1 MGKRPAFS
9 VAGIPVAIHPAFFA
23 VILVLGIVYLAT
35 PLYLVTWVAIATVS
49 ILLHEFGHAVAF
61 RMYGLRPS
69 VALVGFGG
77 LTSADSADPGADSFT
92 PARHIVVSLAGPLSA
107 IVLLGLPALL
117 LAEANGFDPWTSL
130 GLRRSL
136 DPAEIILGQI
146 VYINVGWSLLNLL
159 PVLPLDGGNV
169 VAAVFEIFAKDK
181 GRRIANVVSI
191 AIAVVVALWA
201 MSIGYTLAPIMALFL
216 VGINVSELTKAR
228 SEDADREL
236 GDALRSIIRYDP
248 VQAEQLARRVLAG
261 RPSPER
267 AAWAT
272 ELTAWARL
280 AQGRPRDRPPPRR
293 HDAVGRFAQRR
304 RSAGP
309 WPWPRAAP
317 PRASP
322 RWRGPSSTTRSWGP
336 RPWARSPSPR
346 PARSTPSSTS
356 CCSWARPGCRAPARS
371 RTCWPTAATRPK
383 RTASTSSWPSPPVPP
398 SDAAR
403 APSSAARVVRRRS
416 GAPSCLDGRTE
427 IMR

>member
-35 PLYLVTWVAIATVS
+35 PLYLVTWVVIATVS

-61 RMYGLRPS
+61 RIYGLRPS

-77 LTSADSADPGADSFT
+77 LTSADSADPNADTFT

-169 VAAVFEIFAKDK
+169 VAAVFEIFAKEK

-216 VGINVSELTKAR
+216 VGINISELTKAR

-236 GDALRSIIRYDP
+236 GDALRSIIRFDP

-272 ELTAWARL
+272 ELAAWARL
-280 AQGRPRDRPPPRR
+280 AQGDPATAHQLVVTMPSGGSPSASIRGALALASGRTTEGVTTLAWAFVHDPVVGAKALGALAVAQTGQVDAVVQELLLMGPAGVQGAGTLKDLLAYCGHTPEAHRVDQLLAVAARPP
-293 HDAVGRFAQRR
+293 A
-304 RSAGP
+304 
-309 WPWPRAAP
+309 
-317 PRASP
+317 
-322 RWRGPSSTTRSWGP
+322 
-336 RPWARSPSPR
+336 
-346 PARSTPSSTS
+346 
-356 CCSWARPGCRAPARS
+356 
-371 RTCWPTAATRPK
+371 
-383 RTASTSSWPSPPVPP
+383 
-398 SDAAR
+398 
-403 APSSAARVVRRRS
+403 
-416 GAPSCLDGRTE
+416 
-427 IMR
+427 

>member
-35 PLYLVTWVAIATVS
+35 PVYLVTWVVIATVS

-77 LTSADSADPGADSFT
+77 LTSAESADPAADDFT
-92 PARHIVVSLAGPLSA
+92 PARHIIVSLAGPLSA
-107 IVLLGLPALL
+107 LLLLGLPALF

-169 VAAVFEIFAKDK
+169 VAAVFEIVARDK
-181 GRRIANVVSI
+181 GRRIANVISI

-201 MSIGYTLAPIMALFL
+201 VSVGYTLAPIMAVFL
-216 VGINVSELTKAR
+216 VGINVSELTRAR
-228 SEDADREL
+228 GDDVDRDLSE
-236 GDALRSIIRYDP
+236 ALRSLIRYDP
-248 VQAEQLARRVLAG
+248 VHAEQLARAALG
-261 RPSPER
+261 RHPSPER
-267 AAWAT
+267 ATWAT

-280 AQGRPRDRPPPRR
+280 AMGDPATASHLVVTMPAGGSPSASIRGALALASGRIAEGTTTLAWAFVHDEVAGAKALAALAVAQSGQI
-293 HDAVGRFAQRR
+293 DAVVHELVLM
-304 RSAGP
+304 
-309 WPWPRAAP
+309 
-317 PRASP
+317 
-322 RWRGPSSTTRSWGP
+322 GPSGLQAAGTLKDLLAYCGH
-336 RPWARSPSPR
+336 
-346 PARSTPSSTS
+346 
-356 CCSWARPGCRAPARS
+356 
-371 RTCWPTAATRPK
+371 TADAHRVDQLLAVATRPP
-383 RTASTSSWPSPPVPP
+383 A
-398 SDAAR
+398 
-403 APSSAARVVRRRS
+403 
-416 GAPSCLDGRTE
+416 
-427 IMR
+427 